1 MNALLFTLPL
11 TAVAKD
17 EFTALEQQ
25 KINIE
30 TQGLFSHS
38 DVFNIEFA
46 ALRPGDYAFPLPV
59 GKARQGIFV

>member
-1 MNALLFTLPL
+1 MTFNPKTNRQTANIIKRLAMNALLFTLPL

-30 TQGLFSHS
+30 TQEIGRAH
-38 DVFNIEFA
+38 V
-46 ALRPGDYAFPLPV
+46 
-59 GKARQGIFV
+59 